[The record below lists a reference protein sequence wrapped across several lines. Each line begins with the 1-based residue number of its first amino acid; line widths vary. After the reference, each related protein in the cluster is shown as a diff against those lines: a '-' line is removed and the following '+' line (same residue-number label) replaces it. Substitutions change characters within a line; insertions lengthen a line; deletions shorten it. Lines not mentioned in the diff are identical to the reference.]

1 LGPGADRWHEPK
13 FAVGEKLYLL
23 FEERNP
29 GYNLG
34 FRNLGL
40 AKENLYIVVYENDK
54 DESIVAKS
62 SVEVKAVFLA
72 GSGSEIER
80 DEEGVFYKGKFIGTT
95 DSFCE
100 SDNLKKTYYLG
111 TDSED
116 SVPRMDKKL
125 TMSRCDLPNHTDGKP
140 SGEVIILR

>member
-1 LGPGADRWHEPK
+1 M
-13 FAVGEKLYLL
+13 YLL